1 MKITK
6 YIVLFLSILFVGIV
20 AIEQVPGVMMPIS
33 NTVGELEYLMF
44 GLFKISLLDDI
55 THLVSGIVGFYALFR
70 SYQMRVIYLMVF
82 GGYYTLDA
90 TFYILHGLATHQPLI
105 ENIFLNGPHVGISL
119 LSLTG
124 LYFSVKKLE
133 LK

>member
-20 AIEQVPGVMMPIS
+20 AIEQLPGVLVALQS
-33 NTVGELEYLMF
+33 ASGEPEFLMF

-55 THLVSGIVGFYALFR
+55 THLVSGLVGFYALSR
-70 SYQMRVIYLMVF
+70 GYKMRVLFLMVF
-82 GGYYTLDA
+82 GGYYMLDA
-90 TFYILHGLATHQPLI
+90 VFFILNGFVTHQSLLA
-105 ENIFLNGPHVGISL
+105 NFMLNVPHVGIAV
-119 LSLTG
+119 LSG
-124 LYFSVKKLE
+124 IGIYYSVRNID